1 MATLTRRFGVNS
13 ETDGLLKPMEKSGR
27 SFYLLGLFF
36 LLMVGWFL
44 YAWFLQLT
52 QGLGVTSMRTPVG
65 AAWGVYIAQ
74 FVFFVGLAHG
84 GIAVAAAI
92 RLLKLKSFS
101 PVARMGEVI
110 TVISIMMA
118 GLSIMID
125 MGRPDRIFNIVLF
138 WPNRVGSSPLSWDV
152 TVIIIYFTLSMSFLW
167 LTMRKDLSGLVA
179 KFPKMAPVY
188 RLLSIGYHP
197 DEDAKVDRMAW
208 WLSIAICFL
217 IVFLSG
223 GVVPWIFGLLSSR
236 PGWFS
241 ALAGP
246 YFLTAAISSAIGAVI
261 VAAGVLRSSYNWQ
274 DHLKPQVF
282 KGLGTFLAV
291 VTLFYV
297 YMIFAEQLTMQ
308 YSSPISELLVSEIL
322 TTGAFAPLFWPML
335 VLGFIGPAFTLL
347 AQAIRPQ
354 WFSLPRTVFAAGA
367 IVIAFWV
374 KRFLIVV
381 PSLLRPLLPFP
392 EGSYSPSWVEWS
404 IVAGILAMAI
414 LLFMA
419 FIKLFPIM
427 ELHDEE
433 HK

>member
-1 MATLTRRFGVNS
+1 MATLTRRLNVS
-13 ETDGLLKPMEKSGR
+13 TESHGLLRPMEKSGR

-138 WPNRVGSSPLSWDV
+138 WPSRVGSSPLSWDV

-167 LTMRKDLSGLVA
+167 LTMRKDLAGLAA

-188 RLLSIGYHP
+188 RLLSIGYQP
-197 DEDAKVDRMAW
+197 DEDAKVDKMAW

-274 DHLKPQVF
+274 DHLKPQIF
-282 KGLGTFLAV
+282 KGLGTFLGV

-308 YSSPISELLVSEIL
+308 YSPPLSELLVSEII

-335 VLGFIGPAFTLL
+335 VLGFVGPAFTLL

-354 WFSLPRTVFAAGA
+354 WFSLPRTIFAAGA

-404 IVAGILAMAI
+404 IVAGILAMAF

-427 ELHDEE
+427 ELPDQE